1 MISFEGLWPRPQSYY
16 SANMADKNGVNEV
29 DIEDKKRAVD
39 LSRVKNKLRRSVLY
53 KQEKHNKNKE
63 KRERKKKR
71 KREEEELGDEVSQ
84 SLSANERLRVED
96 RVSVSRQSASQFK
109 CFNFQATFQTGGRL
123 RKRVCVHMREWND
136 LLLGRSLGH

>member
-1 MISFEGLWPRPQSYY
+1 
-16 SANMADKNGVNEV
+16 MADKNEVNEV
-29 DIEDKKRAVD
+29 DIEDKKRSVG

-84 SLSANERLRVED
+84 SSFANERLRVED
-96 RVSVSRQSASQFK
+96 
-109 CFNFQATFQTGGRL
+109 
-123 RKRVCVHMREWND
+123 
-136 LLLGRSLGH
+136 